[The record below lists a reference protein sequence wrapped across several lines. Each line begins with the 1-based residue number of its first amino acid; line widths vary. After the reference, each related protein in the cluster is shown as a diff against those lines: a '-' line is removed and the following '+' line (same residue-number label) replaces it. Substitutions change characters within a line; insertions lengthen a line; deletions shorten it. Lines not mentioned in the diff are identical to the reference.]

1 MNIQSNWSGLFP
13 TSGTVNAPWRTEPTM
28 RALVTTANGYVCYCR
43 EGFDGNPYVVN
54 GCAGEAEASGQ
65 FSVPQH
71 HTPNPRTLTY
81 GLIVE
86 GSKSNFYGSSRVKN
100 RLLSLSFVR
109 GSNLFFDYQIGQFIY
124 QTFNLIICMAHLQI
138 MQNMPRVHIK
148 FLTGIHMNSN
158 GTPIQSLLA

>member
-1 MNIQSNWSGLFP
+1 
-13 TSGTVNAPWRTEPTM
+13 M
-28 RALVTTANGYVCYCR
+28 RASVTTANGYVCYCR

>member
-1 MNIQSNWSGLFP
+1 
-13 TSGTVNAPWRTEPTM
+13 M
-28 RALVTTANGYVCYCR
+28 RALVTTANAGIRRSVDMFATAGKDSMAILMSSTAVQEKPKPQVSFLYRNTTPPTHAHPLAY
-43 EGFDGNPYVVN
+43 GFI
-54 GCAGEAEASGQ
+54 A
-65 FSVPQH
+65 
-71 HTPNPRTLTY
+71 
-81 GLIVE
+81 E
-86 GSKSNFYGSSRVKN
+86 GSKSNFYDSSRVKN